1 VHEFFNNLNTKQ
13 QRRELEK
20 TKQVDPAKLGF
31 FKLMSENSKKL
42 MPILVPTLSKEDASM
57 SKQTCVA
64 SGLNAQERALAKIP
78 TQEVV
83 QLLDFIEQTRMPSG
97 VALSHECNTSGV

>member
-13 QRRELEK
+13 QRKGLEK

-42 MPILVPTLSKEDASM
+42 MPILVPTSSKEDVSM
-57 SKQTCVA
+57 SKQTYVA
-64 SGLNAQERALAKIP
+64 SSLNAQERALAEMP

-83 QLLDFIEQTRMPSG
+83 QLLDFMEQRRMPLG